1 MDRAT
6 RSPPHFAVAFAMNVP
21 RERGRHAA
29 RKRIFDHEIER
40 FEIAQRITTD
50 RSLGDVIA
58 SPTLTA

>member
-1 MDRAT
+1 
-6 RSPPHFAVAFAMNVP
+6 MNVP

-50 RSLGDVIA
+50 RSLGDVAA